1 MKKPKKKV
9 ERKIGSTTYIVS
21 SYGTEFTN
29 AAVKQKL
36 TRLMK
41 NEAAKKK

>member
-1 MKKPKKKV
+1 MKNPKKKV

-21 SYGTEFTN
+21 SYCTEFTN

>member
-9 ERKIGSTTYIVS
+9 EHKIGSTTYIVS
-21 SYGTEFTN
+21 SYCTEFTN

-36 TRLMK
+36 TRLIK

>member
-21 SYGTEFTN
+21 SYCTELTN